1 MKNVVLGLCTLF
13 TFGISSAQKAKFGIK
28 GGLNIANINWNEQG
42 APSTSTTIGYAIGAL
57 VEIKLTDVIALQ
69 PELLYSKQG
78 AKFDY
83 TLPVNGIVYNTQN
96 EFDIRYINLPV
107 MLKYYASEEFCL
119 EFGPQVGF
127 LTNAD
132 LITKVSGQS
141 VTQDSKKLFTSNDF
155 GLNFGLSYNI
165 NSNVFIQ
172 GRYNL
177 GLSNIA
183 KTESGDN
190 ATIKNN
196 VISFSLGYKFK

>member
-1 MKNVVLGLCTLF
+1 MKNVVLGLCILF
-13 TFGISSAQKAKFGIK
+13 TFGISSAQKAKFGLK
-28 GGLNIANINWNEQG
+28 GGLNIANQNYTGEG
-42 APSTSTTIGYAIGAL
+42 APSPSSIIGFNLGAFT
-57 VEIKLTDVIALQ
+57 EIKLNDKFALQ
-69 PELLYSKQG
+69 PELIYATEGS
-78 AKFDY
+78 KFDFDFLY
-83 TLPVNGIVYNTQN
+83 DGIVYKSNI
-96 EFDIRYINLPV
+96 EFKFGYINIPV
-107 MLKYYASEEFCL
+107 MLKYYAAQEFCL
-119 EFGPQVGF
+119 EFGPQLG
-127 LTNAD
+127 LMTSAD
-132 LITKVSGQS
+132 AKATVSGRS
-141 VTQDSKKLFTSNDF
+141 ATQDVSKNFNTTDF